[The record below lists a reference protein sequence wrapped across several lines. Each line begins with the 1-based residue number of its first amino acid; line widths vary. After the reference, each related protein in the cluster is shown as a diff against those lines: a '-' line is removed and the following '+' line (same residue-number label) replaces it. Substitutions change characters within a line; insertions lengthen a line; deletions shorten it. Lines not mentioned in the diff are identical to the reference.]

1 MKKGML
7 TTLLFLCL
15 CFGASANPNDSIATV
30 YKNGEFYTVYRLYV
44 NASDS
49 VSSRV
54 LSNFDQ
60 QMCYNL
66 DGLFSWALKKMNL
79 RKEKTEMMMFYFKT
93 TAFNKQTSV
102 LRATGDVI
110 IPGITTIDNIVVDSK
125 LSSKKLKNGTSAV
138 YLDLISANGFIKKM
152 NSSFSTIPRKDN
164 GYWYVLES
172 RVKFGWFFDIFI
184 TQNRFKSIMEWR
196 LKQFVRNL
204 RDEAE
209 RRERLLTQEVK
220 NTSK

>member
-1 MKKGML
+1 MKEWIL
-7 TTLLFLCL
+7 SAFLCV
-15 CFGASANPNDSIATV
+15 CFVASANPNDSISTV

-49 VSSRV
+49 VNNRV

-66 DGLFSWALKKMNL
+66 DGLFPWALKKMNL

-93 TAFNKQTSV
+93 TSFNKQTNV
-102 LRATGDVI
+102 LRAVGDVI
-110 IPGITTIDNIVVDSK
+110 IPGITTIDNIVVDSR
-125 LSSKKLKNGTSAV
+125 LSSKKFKNGTSAV
-138 YLDLISANGFIKKM
+138 HLDLISANGFIKKM
-152 NSSFSTIPRKDN
+152 NSSFSTQPRKDN
-164 GYWYVLES
+164 GCWYVLES

-184 TQNRFKSIMEWR
+184 TQNRYKSIMEWR

-204 RDEAE
+204 KEEAE
-209 RRERLLTQEVK
+209 RREKLSVQEVK